1 VRSRSFG
8 AGSGDAADPR
18 IETLGDPLDDAALAG
33 GVAALEDDDHLELVV
48 LDPVLQL
55 DQFALQPK
63 QLLEV
68 DGPVERLVRSMGGLR
83 VPELLEPAFAE
94 LQFDLLVKTV
104 AEVGIDALA
113 QGFVAG
119 GIRRGHFASSV
130 CHAPAKI
137 PVILDGG
144 MTGSRTA
151 ALLGQAIAGA
161 GGETGI
167 RPLTVND
174 VLRDHAVN
182 ALGAVHGLRHPKI
195 GGEAA

>member
-94 LQFDLLVKTV
+94 L
-104 AEVGIDALA
+104 
-113 QGFVAG
+113 
-119 GIRRGHFASSV
+119 
-130 CHAPAKI
+130 
-137 PVILDGG
+137 
-144 MTGSRTA
+144 
-151 ALLGQAIAGA
+151 
-161 GGETGI
+161 
-167 RPLTVND
+167 
-174 VLRDHAVN
+174 
-182 ALGAVHGLRHPKI
+182 
-195 GGEAA
+195 